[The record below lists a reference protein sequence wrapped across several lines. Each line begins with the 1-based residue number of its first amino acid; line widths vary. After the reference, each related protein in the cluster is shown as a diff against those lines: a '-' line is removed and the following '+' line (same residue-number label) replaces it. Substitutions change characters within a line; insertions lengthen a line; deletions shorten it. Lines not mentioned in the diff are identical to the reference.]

1 MVKEMDLKSIGPCP
15 RRFDPD
21 TSRDDDDDLITP
33 PCTTLHANPYTSSH
47 PRLSSSRS
55 GMPDMGGGFPGG
67 APDMGGGDA
76 PPPAEADE
84 GPKIEEID

>member
-1 MVKEMDLKSIGPCP
+1 MPASV
-15 RRFDPD
+15 R
-21 TSRDDDDDLITP
+21 SRHIPLYSPHLEPHARHAALLLLTP
-33 PCTTLHANPYTSSH
+33 PHPTLP
-47 PRLSSSRS
+47 S

-67 APDMGGGDA
+67 APDMGGDADGGA